1 MHIQLNVI
9 FICVYQHS
17 DSTLKIRLQIDVMHL
32 ADQDANMKDGKHDI
46 RDKRWQRIAVMP
58 N

>member
-1 MHIQLNVI
+1 M
-9 FICVYQHS
+9 YQHS

-32 ADQDANMKDGKHDI
+32 ADEDANMQDGKHDI